1 MVIFHSY
8 VSVPEGK
15 DHFLGGQIW
24 ATRLWAQHIS
34 HFWQVIRGWFMF
46 WCFHRCC
53 IWPEAASALY
63 QTGGAFQAAHDRRAV
78 DMQWT
83 PNNPWAMRFCFP
95 FLQVAVVQN
104 MSYMSMPNGEKQYI
118 FGKTD
123 AGFAIADT
131 WNMVNGW
138 GDQQE
143 GLGYLRF
150 KESNAESSILLRS

>member
-1 MVIFHSY
+1 M
-8 VSVPEGK
+8 
-15 DHFLGGQIW
+15 D
-24 ATRLWAQHIS
+24 
-34 HFWQVIRGWFMF
+34 
-46 WCFHRCC
+46 
-53 IWPEAASALY
+53 
-63 QTGGAFQAAHDRRAV
+63 
-78 DMQWT
+78 
-83 PNNPWAMRFCFP
+83 PNNPWAMRFRFP

-143 GLGYLRF
+143 ALD
-150 KESNAESSILLRS
+150 I